1 MGKEKRSELR
11 KLLAVAFMVST
22 AVSGWAWDTGE
33 RGAASRQQARKRF
46 AMEVLRTAVALPQ
59 PDAQDRLRVLNSA
72 AGVAAPLS
80 AKLTRSLA
88 REGARLEL
96 ELITAGETPA
106 VSLLASG
113 HADCATAGEFVEAV
127 PARAVQQAEDSLL
140 GALSLCPKQTFEPA
154 RRKVEAALA
163 NGTLAARALLAL
175 METAGP
181 RSRWSQ
187 EQFVKMFGTL
197 PRDADSY
204 SAEAPHFAAMF
215 VRMAQEVERDA
226 ARDAGVKFL
235 EWLSR
240 VEAGNE
246 RNFAVNLATDA
257 LQQALGAEAYEE
269 ALRGNVVAAGVART
283 AGQSAEI
290 EHAEY
295 ETVSVLEALGNR
307 GTDRTQQIEKLPAS
321 LRAREAAAHGFATGT
336 EGDRKLAERYFEI
349 AFGALGELWKAR
361 GTQGDVPAVI
371 EEVSEA
377 AAHVDAVAALARAQQ
392 LPDPTA
398 QAISMLAVARVVVGA
413 QEQ

>member
-1 MGKEKRSELR
+1 MKAEVRKFLAATILMSMVASAWAADAAGKKTPKS
-11 KLLAVAFMVST
+11 KVS
-22 AVSGWAWDTGE
+22 
-33 RGAASRQQARKRF
+33 ARKRF

-59 PDAQDRLRVLNSA
+59 PDPQDRLRVLNSA

-80 AKLTRSLA
+80 PKLARSLA
-88 REGARLEL
+88 REGAQLEL
-96 ELITAGETPA
+96 ELITAGQAPA

-113 HADCATAGEFVEAV
+113 HADCTTAAHFVEAI
-127 PARAVQQAEDSLL
+127 PTRAVQQAEDSLL

-154 RRKVEAALA
+154 RQKLEAAL
-163 NGTLAARALLAL
+163 NDGTLAARALLAL

-181 RSRWSQ
+181 RSAWSQ
-187 EQFVKMFGTL
+187 ERFVKMFSTL
-197 PRDADSY
+197 PREAERF
-204 SAEAPHFAAMF
+204 AGEAPHFAAMF
-215 VRMAQEVERDA
+215 VRMAPEVERDA
-226 ARDAGVKFL
+226 AREAGMKFL

-240 VEAGNE
+240 LEAGNE

-257 LQQALGAEAYEE
+257 LQQALGPGAYEE

-283 AGQSAEI
+283 AGEPAEI

-295 ETVSVLEALGNR
+295 ESVSVLQAMGQR
-307 GTDRTQQIEKLPAS
+307 GTDRTEEISKMPAS

-349 AFGALGELWKAR
+349 AFAALDELWKERRNDA
-361 GTQGDVPAVI
+361 PAVI

-377 AAHVDAVAALARAQQ
+377 AAHVDAVAALVRAQQ
-392 LPDPTA
+392 LDDPTA

-413 QEQ
+413 QEP